1 MAPYASI
8 EIIKCSSNS
17 PDATLADSDT
27 RSHATFT
34 GEIEV
39 QPKKQPRIK
48 LGYFLLDQMPKKIL
62 LAISPAV
69 EIDAITAYVTGMKD
83 ADDYELFI
91 NVANYGDAVVS
102 AKIWS
107 LS

>member
-8 EIIKCSSNS
+8 EIIKCSSKS
-17 PDATLADSDT
+17 PDALLSDSDPGD
-27 RSHATFT
+27 HATYA
-34 GEIEV
+34 GEIEA
-39 QPKKQPRIK
+39 QPKKQPRMK
-48 LGYFLLDQMPKKIL
+48 LGYFLLDQIPKKIL
-62 LAISPAV
+62 LVISPTA

-91 NVANYGDAVVS
+91 NVANYGDAVVNV
-102 AKIWS
+102 KIWS